1 MLQYTKYQRIYK
13 LEFISLIVKND
24 LFIFVSSVS
33 GILGLIVALVVNSK
47 VTKIKKYVDNSKE
60 VNQKNSFGKNEA
72 SING

>member
-1 MLQYTKYQRIYK
+1 MEL
-13 LEFISLIVKND
+13 ISQIVKND
-24 LFIFVSSVS
+24 LFIFISSVS
-33 GILGLIVALVVNSK
+33 GVLGLIVALVVNSK

>member
-1 MLQYTKYQRIYK
+1 MEL
-13 LEFISLIVKND
+13 ISQIVKND
-24 LFIFVSSVS
+24 LFIFISSVS